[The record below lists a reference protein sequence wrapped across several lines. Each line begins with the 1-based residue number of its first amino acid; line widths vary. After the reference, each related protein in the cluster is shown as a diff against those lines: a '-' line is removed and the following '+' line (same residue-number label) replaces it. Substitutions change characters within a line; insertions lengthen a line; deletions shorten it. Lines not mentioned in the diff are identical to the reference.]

1 MNFESTVENGTCLF
15 PVVNQ
20 QCPLVL
26 EKQQVLTKRAKQQ
39 PFKAEWMVMRLK
51 HSWIVECIFYLPMV
65 LLCHSQIS
73 LHLTS
78 AFSTIRLYV
87 ASSITLFTAR
97 ATTSTSVTS

>member
-65 LLCHSQIS
+65 LLCHSQHPHRSPPHSNRYSHPS
-73 LHLTS
+73 LFLLAHP
-78 AFSTIRLYV
+78 R
-87 ASSITLFTAR
+87 
-97 ATTSTSVTS
+97 